1 MASLKRAA
9 SQAIVVQRDAF
20 SEAPASAS
28 FATYTVAGDLNE
40 PHGVGN
46 RPGPDTDSVLP
57 HLYIHTKHCAV
68 PH

>member
-28 FATYTVAGDLNE
+28 FATYTVAGDLNG

-46 RPGPDTDSVLP
+46 SRCGLDLWLGRPGPDKDS
-57 HLYIHTKHCAV
+57 
-68 PH
+68 